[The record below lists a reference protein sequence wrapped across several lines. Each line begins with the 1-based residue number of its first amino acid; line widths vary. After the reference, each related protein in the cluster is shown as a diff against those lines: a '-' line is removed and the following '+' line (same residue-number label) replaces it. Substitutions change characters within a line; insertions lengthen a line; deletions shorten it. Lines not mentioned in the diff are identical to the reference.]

1 MEQALRLIKEA
12 KEQRL
17 TRLDLGNC
25 GLTELP
31 DALFE
36 LTWLEELILS
46 GQWSEYSFEKKG
58 WESFESQNQG
68 EANNI
73 KFISP
78 NIKILRGLTKMIAN
92 DQKDLSDL
100 IPLKNLSQLQSFSI
114 SKTQV
119 SDLTPLSELRL
130 LQSLYVS
137 DTQVSDLTPLK
148 DLMQLQLLYVS
159 STQVSDLTPLKNL
172 KSLRDLKFNGS
183 NVSDLSPL
191 AFLENLEILWA
202 DCKKVKDLSPLK
214 MLVNL
219 KDIQLFK
226 TEVIDLNPLKD
237 LIQLRNLCVS
247 ETQVSDLNPLKDLL
261 QLQQLDVSST
271 QVSDLNPLKDL
282 LQLQQLDVSS
292 TQVSDLSPL
301 KDLHQLQLLRVS
313 STQVSDLSPLKDLQQ
328 LQQLSVYDT
337 QVSDLSPLKDLQQLQ
352 QLSVYDTQVSDL
364 SPLKDL
370 QQLQLLFV
378 YDTQVS
384 DLSPLKKI
392 IEKGVQVKW
401 SKYGN
406 GINIEGCPLTNPP
419 MEIVE
424 QGNQA
429 ILNYW
434 KQIEEQGGSET
445 INEAKLIIVGEGKSG
460 KTTLFNKLIEPD
472 YVLETLDETHG
483 INIHEGL
490 EMKEGFRANL
500 WDFGGQELQY
510 MTHQFFLT
518 PRALYVLMMDARAES
533 PNLAYWFKIISLLGK
548 HSRDEKIQLLI
559 VSNKHKEDT
568 TGTPQYQALLKDYED
583 DFNYHFFEVNFK
595 KNDKRWECL
604 KEAIE
609 SQMYDLPIVKNA
621 LPKKWKPIREALREE
636 AKSRAHIDTFRLAQI
651 CTEYGVTDEKQQW
664 QMTQYLHQLGSLL
677 HFQNDE
683 DLMDLVIL
691 SPEWAV
697 EGVYTTLKSELIKEE
712 KKGKFSADDIFTIL
726 GDKGYSKS
734 DAQKI
739 LKLMSKNNFDI
750 CYKSENGIY
759 VAAQLL
765 PNDAPP
771 QYQWHIHKG
780 ALQFRY
786 QYATMPKGLISRL
799 IVRLS
804 HDIEVIDGV
813 DVVWK
818 KGVVLSMTIN
828 GSVCRVMI
836 NEEAESKSGL
846 MQIIVEVMEDK
857 SPYINRKYALQKV
870 RQEVESLHHK
880 WFRNINVE
888 QIVPC
893 NCDACKRLDK
903 PYTYLLS
910 GLIELTKGYAFCN
923 YLEDRVP
930 ITQLLEGVYGENEIK
945 SFISTDDL
953 TLERSIKSLH
963 NRPPFSIGNMG
974 EVEELDFSKKYK
986 PMKMETT
993 EPIIEKKTIKIF
1005 LASSNELK
1013 AEREAFELH
1022 FGARKRKTF
1031 AYDLEVVLWE
1041 DFIDAMSPT
1050 RLQDEYNKALK
1061 DCDIFVML
1069 FFSKVGMYT
1078 AEEFEKAFGHFQE
1091 NGKPLIYTYF
1101 KESNLNTANINRR
1114 DLLSL
1119 LDFQDKLKE
1128 LGHFSTHYKDETDL
1142 NFQFSNQLEKL
1153 LKDKR
1158 I

>member
-1 MEQALRLIKEA
+1 MDYPNFFIIFLNIFPIFTQSSISLNIFYALNHSSMEQALILIKEA
-12 KEQRL
+12 KEQGL

-25 GLTELP
+25 GLKELP

-46 GQWSEYSFEKKG
+46 NRYWSYSLEERKG
-58 WESFESQNQG
+58 EWINSQNKG
-68 EANNI
+68 EDNNI
-73 KFISP
+73 KIISP
-78 NIKILRGLTKMIAN
+78 NIKILKGLKKLIASN
-92 DQKDLSDL
+92 QN
-100 IPLKNLSQLQSFSI
+100 NL
-114 SKTQV
+114 
-119 SDLTPLSELRL
+119 
-130 LQSLYVS
+130 
-137 DTQVSDLTPLK
+137 
-148 DLMQLQLLYVS
+148 
-159 STQVSDLTPLKNL
+159 
-172 KSLRDLKFNGS
+172 
-183 NVSDLSPL
+183 SDLSPL
-191 AFLENLEILWA
+191 
-202 DCKKVKDLSPLK
+202 KDLL
-214 MLVNL
+214 
-219 KDIQLFK
+219 QLQ
-226 TEVIDLNPLKD
+226 
-237 LIQLRNLCVS
+237 QLYLFD
-247 ETQVSDLNPLKDLL
+247 TQVSDLNPLKNLQQLQQLDVFNTRVSDLSPL
-261 QLQQLDVSST
+261 KDLKQLQQLDVSSTQVSDLSPLKGLQQLQQLDVSSTQVSDLSPLKGLQQLQQLDVSST

-282 LQLQQLDVSS
+282 KQLQRLDVSLTQVSDLNPLKDLQQLQQLRVNS

-301 KDLHQLQLLRVS
+301 KDL
-313 STQVSDLSPLKDLQQ
+313 KQ
-328 LQQLSVYDT
+328 LQQLSVFY
-337 QVSDLSPLKDLQQLQ
+337 
-352 QLSVYDTQVSDL
+352 TQVSDL

-370 QQLQLLFV
+370 QQLQLLSV
-378 YDTQVS
+378 YSTQVS
-384 DLSPLKKI
+384 DLSPLKDLKQLQQLRVDSTRVSDLSPLENLLQLQELFVQRTQVNDLSPLKDLLQLQELSIYSTQVSDLMPLKKI
-392 IEKGVQVKW
+392 IEKGVIVEW
-401 SKYGN
+401 SRGFTESYGIFVQN
-406 GINIEGCPLTNPP
+406 CPLSNPP
-419 MEIVE
+419 KEIVE

-434 KQIEEQGGSET
+434 KQIEEQGGTET

-460 KTTLFNKLIEPD
+460 KTTLFKKLIEPD
-472 YVLETLDETHG
+472 YILETLDETHG

-568 TGTPQYQALLKDYED
+568 MGTPQYQTILKDYED
-583 DFNYHFFEVNFK
+583 DFNYHFYEVNFN

-604 KEAIE
+604 KEAVE
-609 SQMYDLPIVKNA
+609 SQMYDLSIVKNA

-636 AKSRAHIDTFRLAQI
+636 SKSRAHIDTFRLAQI

-765 PNDAPP
+765 SNDAPP

-836 NEEAESKSGL
+836 KEEAESKSGL

-910 GLIELTKGYAFCN
+910 GLIELTKGYTFCYN
-923 YLEDRVP
+923 LEDRVS
-930 ITQLLEGVYGENEIK
+930 ITQLLEGVYGKNEIQ
-945 SFISTDDL
+945 
-953 TLERSIKSLH
+953 TLS
-963 NRPPFSIGNMG
+963 
-974 EVEELDFSKKYK
+974 
-986 PMKMETT
+986 
-993 EPIIEKKTIKIF
+993 
-1005 LASSNELK
+1005 
-1013 AEREAFELH
+1013 
-1022 FGARKRKTF
+1022 
-1031 AYDLEVVLWE
+1031 
-1041 DFIDAMSPT
+1041 
-1050 RLQDEYNKALK
+1050 
-1061 DCDIFVML
+1061 
-1069 FFSKVGMYT
+1069 
-1078 AEEFEKAFGHFQE
+1078 
-1091 NGKPLIYTYF
+1091 
-1101 KESNLNTANINRR
+1101 
-1114 DLLSL
+1114 
-1119 LDFQDKLKE
+1119 
-1128 LGHFSTHYKDETDL
+1128 
-1142 NFQFSNQLEKL
+1142 
-1153 LKDKR
+1153 KDKSTVH
-1158 I
+1158 IEHYHQHGGQTNIADDINDINNSK